1 MNRLVRAMTS
11 PLVKNVITLG
21 LLLAFVG
28 SAWLVVDI
36 GVGESIDVI
45 TGDTG
50 NITAATTTTFG
61 GDVGFADRIVMIGS
75 WLTFLTGLGAIGTS
89 ANNPRAFNQ
98 ILRYYPLIL
107 GLIGFIE
114 FSDVVSDMVN
124 GTYDF
129 DTPSDGENALAVF
142 ITGSVIAGAASALGM
157 NRRL

>member
-1 MNRLVRAMTS
+1 
-11 PLVKNVITLG
+11 
-21 LLLAFVG
+21 
-28 SAWLVVDI
+28 
-36 GVGESIDVI
+36 
-45 TGDTG
+45 
-50 NITAATTTTFG
+50 
-61 GDVGFADRIVMIGS
+61 MIGS